1 MEKWLPR
8 LHALVVGPGLGRD
21 DLLLNNVRVSGV
33 TVKHSASQIQYCM
46 QMFLLFLRLSCLLLL
61 VIGPHLGSG
70 RSCVVGWRATSSG
83 EGLPEQSRLDESLG
97 SRVLFCMSSHRQ

>member
-33 TVKHSASQIQYCM
+33 TVMHSASQKQCCA
-46 QMFLLFLRLSCLLLL
+46 QAFLFLRLSCLLL

-70 RSCVVGWRATSSG
+70 RSCVVWQR
-83 EGLPEQSRLDESLG
+83 G
-97 SRVLFCMSSHRQ
+97 SWGNQ